1 MIWLGL
7 VILAAFGG
15 LAIYAS
21 LPRQRDNSDSSDRMG
36 GPDRNRLLGPA
47 ARIGFSTLPV
57 IAAAV
62 LYAAIGMPEIP
73 SRPYAE
79 RAGERNL
86 AAAAAA
92 AATDVTDPDFQ
103 TDQQIRRLLSQI
115 VLSLEANPRNL
126 QGWIVLARG
135 SLRLGDVE
143 RAVAAFA
150 RAYSLSGH
158 NPFLAIE
165 YADTRITAQ
174 QGQIDKVSRD
184 LILHALGQ
192 MPNHQLSR
200 YYYGMMLK
208 QQEKYQQALNV
219 FTDLYRDI
227 PKDDPLSG
235 AAEAEIQLLNA
246 EIADA
251 TEAEPN

>member
-21 LPRQRDNSDSSDRMG
+21 LPRRHATSDDAAT
-36 GPDRNRLLGPA
+36 LGA
-47 ARIGFSTLPV
+47 KRTFGRGARIGFSILPV
-57 IAAAV
+57 IAAV
-62 LYAAIGMPEIP
+62 FLYAAIGTPQIP
-73 SRPYAE
+73 SRPYSE

-92 AATDVTDPDFQ
+92 ATDVTDPDFK

-126 QGWIVLARG
+126 QGWVVLARG
-135 SLRLGDVE
+135 SLRLGDIE

-150 RAYSLSGH
+150 RAYALSGH
-158 NPFLAIE
+158 NPLLAIE

-174 QGQIDKVSRD
+174 QGKIDQVSRD
-184 LILHALGQ
+184 LILHAIGQ

-208 QQEKYQQALNV
+208 QQDKTRQALNV

-227 PKDDPLSG
+227 PKQDPLRG
-235 AAEAEIQLLNA
+235 ATEVEIKLLKA

-251 TEAEPN
+251 EQATKPN

>member
-21 LPRQRDNSDSSDRMG
+21 LPGHHGKSGNAATPGIKLSF
-36 GPDRNRLLGPA
+36 GPL
-47 ARIGFSTLPV
+47 ARIGFSTLPI
-57 IAAAV
+57 IAAV
-62 LYAAIGMPEIP
+62 ILYTSIGMPQIP

-86 AAAAAA
+86 AAAAA

-135 SLRLGDVE
+135 SLRLGDIE

-150 RAYSLSGH
+150 RAYALSGH
-158 NPFLAIE
+158 NPLLAIE

-174 QGQIDKVSRD
+174 QGQIDQVSRD
-184 LILHALGQ
+184 LVLHALGQ

-208 QQEKYQQALNV
+208 QQNKHQQALNV

-235 AAEAEIQLLNA
+235 ATEAEIQVLNA

-251 TEAEPN
+251 TQAEPN